1 MARDD
6 ERFEEAGRGP
16 RGDRYDEYDDRIR
29 QQPPNWIEQQFK
41 NTNIVLLV
49 IFSVCCSL
57 IALVFGILGLAMS
70 KDPEAKQKALVV
82 TIIAGIMVV
91 LGTIGRV
98 AQVALETAK

>member
-16 RGDRYDEYDDRIR
+16 RGDRYDDDRIR

-82 TIIAGIMVV
+82 TIIAGISFAVGVV
-91 LGTIGRV
+91 WQVVQMG
-98 AQVALETAK
+98 AQIAK

>member
-49 IFSVCCSL
+49 IFSLCCSL
-57 IALVFGILGLAMS
+57 IALVFGILGLTMS
-70 KDPEAKQKALVV
+70 KDPEAKQKAMIV
-82 TIIAGIMVV
+82 TIIAGISFALGVV
-91 LGTIGRV
+91 WQVVQMG
-98 AQVALETAK
+98 AQIAK